1 MKIHYFQHVPFEGLG
16 NIEDWIKSKGHSIFS
31 TRFYNHDA
39 LPKLDDIDWLIIMGG
54 PMGAYEENIYPWLSA
69 EKKFIGQAINRGI
82 NVLGICLGAQL
93 IASVLGAKVYPN
105 EHKEIGWFPINI
117 TKDGRTSAL
126 FTGIP
131 SELIAFHWHGDTF
144 DLPNGANHLAE
155 SVVCRNQAFSYKNH
169 VLALQFHLDLKKR
182 NVEELI
188 KNCGNELIMAP
199 YIQSAENMLEQNN
212 QFITIENHMRQ
223 IMDNLESDGR

>member
-1 MKIHYFQHVPFEGLG
+1 
-16 NIEDWIKSKGHSIFS
+16 
-31 TRFYNHDA
+31 
-39 LPKLDDIDWLIIMGG
+39 MGV
-54 PMGAYEENIYPWLSA
+54 YEENIYPWLSA

-82 NVLGICLGAQL
+82 KVLGICLGAQL

-155 SVVCRNQAFSYKNH
+155 SVVCRNQAFRYKNH

-188 KNCGNELIMAP
+188 KNCGNELITAP
-199 YIQSAENMLEQNN
+199 YIQSAEKMLEQNN
-212 QFITIENHMRQ
+212 QFITIENYMRQ
-223 IMDNLESDGR
+223 IMDNLEPVNR